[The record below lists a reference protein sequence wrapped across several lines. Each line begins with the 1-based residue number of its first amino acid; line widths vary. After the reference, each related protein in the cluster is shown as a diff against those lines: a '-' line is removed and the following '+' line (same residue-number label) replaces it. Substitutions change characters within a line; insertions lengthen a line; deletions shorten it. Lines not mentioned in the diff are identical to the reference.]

1 MDKLNLNSLVA
12 LAISIALVFGSGYYY
27 GVKQIDEIQGFEP
40 SSVILDRIK
49 VENEVLRLQVVSDSA
64 EIVHFTT
71 LLDSA
76 EKAKNTFKGK
86 HDEKINV
93 INRLDGD
100 GLYNALAGLKR

>member
-1 MDKLNLNSLVA
+1 MIDKVLTRFL
-12 LAISIALVFGSGYYY
+12 GSKHNRDLKKLLPL
-27 GVKQIDEIQGFEP
+27 VKQINELEVFEP